1 MPVKSK
7 RRFGRVR
14 ELPSGRW
21 QARYKGPDGIDRPAP
36 RTFDSKTSA
45 ERWLTLTEAEVLR
58 GDWTD
63 PDAGRVLF
71 GHYARDWIAER
82 PALRPKTVRLYRYLL
97 RCHLGPAFETRAL
110 ADIKEPNVRRWR
122 KELLDGGTSTV
133 TAAKAYRLLKAI
145 MNTAVD
151 DGLIRRNPCRIKGGG
166 QEKSPER
173 PVLTIAQVGALADA
187 AGPRYRA
194 LVLLAVFGSLRWGE
208 LAALRRC
215 DIDMEART
223 IRVTRQLS
231 EQPGGGFAF
240 GPPKS
245 EAGVRAVAIPEVIMP
260 DLALHIMTHA
270 ASGDDGLLFTSPG
283 GGPLRHTNFRRR
295 VWLPALERT
304 ELPLIHFHD
313 LRHAGNVLAAN
324 AGANLRELMDR
335 MGHASARAALLYLH
349 GSDER
354 QQAIA
359 AALSKRAA
367 AELEGTRQRSSG
379 TQRARRRATA
389 S

>member
-1 MPVKSK
+1 MPTKNK

-14 ELPSGRW
+14 KLPSGRW
-21 QARYKGPDGIDRPAP
+21 QVRYKGPDGFDRPAP
-36 RTFDSKTSA
+36 HTFESKTSA
-45 ERWLTLTEAEVLR
+45 ERWLAVTEAEVLK

-63 PDAGRVLF
+63 PDAGRVSF
-71 GHYARDWIAER
+71 GQYARDWIAER
-82 PALRPKTVRLYRYLL
+82 PALRPKTVQLYRYLL
-97 RCHLGPAFETRAL
+97 RHHLGPTFETRAL
-110 ADIKEPNVRRWR
+110 ADIKEPDVRRWR
-122 KELLDGGTSTV
+122 KTLLDQGTSAV

-151 DGLIRRNPCRIKGGG
+151 DGLIKRNPCRIRGGG
-166 QEKSPER
+166 QERSPER

-215 DIDMEART
+215 DIDVQART
-223 IRVTRQLS
+223 ISVTRQLA
-231 EQPGGGFAF
+231 EQPGGGFTF

-245 EAGVRAVAIPEVIMP
+245 EAGVRTVAIPKVIMP
-260 DLALHIMTHA
+260 DLALHIMSYA
-270 ASGDDGLLFTSPG
+270 GPGDDGLLFTSPG
-283 GGPLRHTNFRRR
+283 GAPLRHTNFRRR
-295 VWLPALERT
+295 IWLPALKTAEV
-304 ELPLIHFHD
+304 PPIHFHD
-313 LRHAGNVLAAN
+313 LRHTGNTLSAN

-335 MGHASARAALLYLH
+335 MGHSSPRAALIYLH

-359 AALSKRAA
+359 ATLSQRAA
-367 AELEGTRQRSSG
+367 AELKEARAPKGRRDEASG
-379 TQRARRRATA
+379 QHR
-389 S
+389 